1 MGFFQLNTPKD
12 MLEKAKRELTRLESA
27 DSMAA
32 DSIDHVYNFFV
43 SAYHIVDYLDGCLEK
58 ADVDAIKAEPLIL
71 SCYDACNKAKHM
83 RLTRK
88 RPDVVT
94 PTHYKFSVGGPPN
107 TPDKSLERW
116 IVWQDGT
123 NLETIRFAQ
132 SVIAKWDELF
142 QKHGIGA

>member
-27 DSMAA
+27 DS
-32 DSIDHVYNFFV
+32 IDHVYNFFV
-43 SAYHIVDYLDGCLEK
+43 TAYHIVDYLDGCLAK
-58 ADVDAIKAEPLIL
+58 TDVDAIKAEPLIL
-71 SCYDACNKAKHM
+71 FCYDACNKAKHM

-94 PTHYKFSVGGPPN
+94 PTHYKVLIGGPPN

-123 NLETIRFAQ
+123 NLEVIGFAR

-142 QKHGIGA
+142 RKQGIAA